1 MNLHNTCLSPKAREV
16 TYRLLFNITPVTQKT
31 ARKYQTLSQC
41 KLCRQNIQET
51 EDHIYFHCRAIS
63 SALNTLKETIQKHTK
78 THVDIYQAV
87 MLNMI
92 PKTKANMK
100 TKLFRCLGE
109 FRLLAWT
116 CRNKAV
122 YKNRIYNSEVPKHI

>member
-87 MLNMI
+87 NAQHD
-92 PKTKANMK
+92 PQNQSKHENKT
-100 TKLFRCLGE
+100 
-109 FRLLAWT
+109 
-116 CRNKAV
+116 V
-122 YKNRIYNSEVPKHI
+122 